1 MISVD
6 DRVGSIELIPILQSM
21 APILCSAKDAVIPR
35 ITSARMLCGD
45 VCFDGLGQNK
55 TVAVG
60 IERKRLRDMI
70 NSIRSGRYSGHQLPE
85 MLDFYDEYYLTIEGM
100 HRSGPTG
107 DIERFLIFNKDH
119 KKWEEPSY
127 YNDFG
132 DRGDGSMYGK
142 WFPLKINEQTFRYTE
157 LDHFICTIRR
167 FTNVHVSL
175 SNTDYD
181 TASQIISLYT
191 HYQTPPDKHHAHQA
205 IHRPQS
211 MVTIGKA
218 GIVRKWAADLDG
230 IGWERSGAVAL
241 KFRTGLEMAN
251 AGPEEWASIKP
262 GFGKILSQR
271 VYDQI
276 RGIYKGKGEL

>member
-6 DRVGSIELIPILQSM
+6 DRIGSIELIPILQSM
-21 APILCSAKDAVIPR
+21 APILCSAKDAVIPS
-35 ITSARMLCGD
+35 ITSTRLMCGD
-45 VCFDGLGQNK
+45 VCFDGMGQNK

-85 MLDFYDEYYLTIEGM
+85 MLDFYDDSYLIIEGLQ
-100 HRSGPTG
+100 RCGP
-107 DIERFLIFNKDH
+107 
-119 KKWEEPSY
+119 
-127 YNDFG
+127 
-132 DRGDGSMYGK
+132 RGELETYQGRQWTPLVIGSS
-142 WFPLKINEQTFRYTE
+142 TFRYTE
-157 LDHFICTIRR
+157 LDHFICTIERL
-167 FTNVHVSL
+167 TNVRVRRTS
-175 SNTDYD
+175 TDHE
-181 TASQIISLYT
+181 TCAQIISLYT
-191 HYQTPPDKHHAHQA
+191 HYQHPYDKHHSHQA

-218 GIVRKWAADLDG
+218 GLVRKWSADLDG
-230 IGWERSGAVAL
+230 IGWEKSGAVAL

-251 AGPEEWASIKP
+251 AGVGEWASIKP

-276 RGIYKGKGEL
+276 RGIHKAKGEL